1 MNKNTEA
8 HKEVVKKM
16 ESEETHGKELLHNEH
31 FEKQLE
37 KTLGHDLALMEERIK
52 KSFS

>member
-1 MNKNTEA
+1 MTKNQEA
-8 HKEVVKKM
+8 HKENVKKM
-16 ESEETHGKELLHNEH
+16 DSEEGAGKELLHNEH

-52 KSFS
+52 KNFT